1 MNIKKKNKRASSI
14 DNPSIMNESNN
25 YHERNSSINNSNDYS
40 QKIYVGS
47 NQDQDP
53 YTAPKKVLNATVKGI
68 ARKDK

>member
-1 MNIKKKNKRASSI
+1 
-14 DNPSIMNESNN
+14 MNESNN